1 MTTPRLTIQ
10 PLKQS
15 FGATVRGLDLGKG
28 LTREVIAE
36 IRAAWLEHQ
45 VLLFPGLNPTE
56 AQHIALGSAFGGL
69 AALSRAKDD
78 NRNLRTGGPN
88 NEIFILRSDEA
99 RAESWHSD
107 VSFTAQPPIGSLA
120 VLRVVPPRGGETL
133 WSNQYAAYDA
143 LSPSIRTLIDGMQA
157 EHGQLKTGSSVHP
170 VVLRHAETGRKA
182 LYVSRP
188 FTRRIV
194 GLTQTESDGLLAM
207 LINHAELEDFQIR
220 WEWSAGDAALW
231 DNRCVTHRG
240 ASNYGK
246 AARELHRVTIYAEN
260 ATNRVPE
267 LPAQRT
273 AVA

>member
-1 MTTPRLTIQ
+1 MATPRLTIE

-15 FGATVRGLDLGKG
+15 FGATVRDLDLGKG
-28 LTREVIAE
+28 LNPETVDAIHK
-36 IRAAWLEHQ
+36 AWLEHQ
-45 VLLFPGLNPTE
+45 VLFFPALNPTE

-69 AALSRAKDD
+69 AALSRANDD

-99 RAESWHSD
+99 RAETWHSD

-143 LSPSIRTLIDGMQA
+143 LSPSIRTLIDDMQA
-157 EHGQLKTGSSVHP
+157 EHGHPKTGSSVHP
-170 VVLRHAETGRKA
+170 VVLRHSETGRKA
-182 LYVSRP
+182 LYVSRA
-188 FTRRIV
+188 FTRRIL
-194 GLTQTESDGLLAM
+194 GLTQTESDGLIAM
-207 LINHAELEDFQIR
+207 LTNHAELEDFQIR
-220 WEWSAGDAALW
+220 WEWTAGDAALW
-231 DNRCVTHRG
+231 DNRCTTHRG

-246 AARELHRVTIYAEN
+246 APRELHRVTIYAES
-260 ATNRVPE
+260 AVNRMPE
-267 LPAQRT
+267 IPAQRA